1 LRIVWSPLAI
11 ERAHEAAKYI
21 ARDKP
26 KAARSWL
33 EGVFEAVDRL
43 EAFPESGRMVPEIG
57 LPEYREI
64 ARLMRGPVVGYP
76 SAARIAQRAGAIPE
90 LLRLAGLK
98 VRIPGLEILALEH
111 LAGRDGKSVDAVLA
125 RELLDVVSAHSDYLA
140 TAIPGFTAALRWPQG

>member
-1 LRIVWSPLAI
+1 VRIVWSPLAI

-26 KAARSWL
+26 EAARSWL

-64 ARLMRGPVVGYP
+64 VYRKSY
-76 SAARIAQRAGAIPE
+76 RIVYY
-90 LLRLAGLK
+90 LDK
-98 VRIPGLEILALEH
+98 STVRILTVRNFAQ
-111 LAGRDGKSVDAVLA
+111 
-125 RELLDVVSAHSDYLA
+125 LLDLIELGLD
-140 TAIPGFTAALRWPQG
+140 